1 MSEEQFADR
10 TEEEFAAL
18 LKKLRSE
25 LLAERQS
32 KVAQLESE
40 LERIDREWHM
50 AREKIQGNLPPLRPT
65 TAKGG
70 SGAGGIFITLLS
82 LFSIAMVVDITGVMP
97 NEGPF
102 SIAKVAFPL
111 FGLCL
116 LGFAIAAMVKGY
128 SKADQVELVEKA
140 WQAWR
145 ELAEEERAE
154 KKAWQERRWEVEARL
169 YALLRGWSDDEIKRR
184 SRELL
189 MVEERPLA
197 AGIYTG

>member
-65 TAKGG
+65 TAALMPPVKAKSAPSRARG
-70 SGAGGIFITLLS
+70 SPG
-82 LFSIAMVVDITGVMP
+82 
-97 NEGPF
+97 
-102 SIAKVAFPL
+102 
-111 FGLCL
+111 
-116 LGFAIAAMVKGY
+116 
-128 SKADQVELVEKA
+128 
-140 WQAWR
+140 R
-145 ELAEEERAE
+145 
-154 KKAWQERRWEVEARL
+154 
-169 YALLRGWSDDEIKRR
+169 
-184 SRELL
+184 
-189 MVEERPLA
+189 
-197 AGIYTG
+197 